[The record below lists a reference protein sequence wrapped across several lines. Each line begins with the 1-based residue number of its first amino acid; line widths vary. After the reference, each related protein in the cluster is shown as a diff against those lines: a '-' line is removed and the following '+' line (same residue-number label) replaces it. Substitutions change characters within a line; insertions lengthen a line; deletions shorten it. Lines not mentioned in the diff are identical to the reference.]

1 MLERSPGASAAT
13 RMRQSVASIRSRS
26 TRAGVTTHAVLYRE
40 GGKQTSQTFAAKPD
54 ALRFKTLVELLGPQ
68 KALAELN
75 PVAGVGLTV
84 DQLAERFFAHKA
96 TDVTPRT
103 LDDYKR
109 DYGNWIKPALGHR
122 QAAGV
127 DEVDVQN
134 LVDKMNQHPLDPKS
148 VRDRHMI
155 LSSMFKWG
163 SARTRRL
170 VDHNPCGETELP
182 KMRRKLIKGMT
193 IPEWHAFYSTA
204 AVSNPSVADMAL
216 FLVLTGWRWSE
227 AAALTWANVAD
238 YGDEGMF
245 VTVAQVVRRKPGEV
259 GAIAA
264 DAKNDTSLRTSLLGG
279 LAADMLRRRQVGQ
292 PLEGFVFTNP
302 QGRRWHQGNFLARH
316 WAPIAATV
324 FTAERRPTPH
334 WLRHTHIMLLD
345 RAGATMPQ
353 MSRRAGHGDI
363 RTTVNVYGRTIGDV
377 PADVLE
383 RLDLILT
390 PPTEVVG
397 EIVRSGESA
406 DDPTP

>member
-1 MLERSPGASAAT
+1 M
-13 RMRQSVASIRSRS
+13 ASIRSRT
-26 TRAGVTTHAVLYRE
+26 TRANVTTHAVLYRD
-40 GGKQTSQTFAAKPD
+40 GGRQTSQTFAAKPD

-134 LVDKMNQHPLDPKS
+134 LVDTMNQRLDPKS

-182 KMRRKLIKGMT
+182 KMRRKPIKGMT
-193 IPEWHAFYSTA
+193 IPEWHAFYATA
-204 AVSNPSVADMAL
+204 QANDKDVADMAL
-216 FLVLTGWRWSE
+216 FLVATAWRWSE
-227 AAALTWANVAD
+227 AAALTWAHVLD
-238 YGDEGMF
+238 SGDAVS
-245 VTVAQVVRRKPGEV
+245 VTVGQVVRRRPGEV
-259 GAIAA
+259 GAIVE
-264 DAKNDTSLRTSLLGG
+264 DAKNATSLRANDVGG
-279 LAADMLRRRQVGQ
+279 LAADMLRRRKVGQ
-292 PLEGFVFTNP
+292 PVDGFVFTNP
-302 QGRRWHQGNFLARH
+302 HGRRWHQGNFLARH
-316 WAPIAATV
+316 WAPIATTT
-324 FTAERRPTPH
+324 FGKDRKLTPH
-334 WLRHTHIMLLD
+334 ALRHTHALLLD
-345 RAGATMPQ
+345 RAGASTTQ
-353 MSRRAGHGDI
+353 MARRLGHADI
-363 RTTVNVYGRTIGDV
+363 RTTVNVYGGLIGDV
-377 PADVLE
+377 SPLVLE
-383 RLDLILT
+383 RIDAMLT
-390 PPTEVVG
+390 PPAKPVG